1 MRLANSVLLFFFLFR
16 VPALEVPVGNS
27 KRQFDFN
34 MNSSGDKSN
43 PPKGNDFI
51 KLLVCFIAV

>member
-1 MRLANSVLLFFFLFR
+1 MRLANSVKNFYQFR

-27 KRQFDFN
+27 KRQFDF

-51 KLLVCFIAV
+51 KLHVCFIAV